1 MKLSDL
7 VPMPSRKAEVA
18 SGARNDGKVIVKPKA
33 RKYRYEQLTLEG
45 EHVRLWESLADISN
59 ETNHNPKNV
68 TNACNGNR
76 ASHGGFRWK
85 KIPR

>member
-7 VPMPSRKAEVA
+7 VPIPTQ
-18 SGARNDGKVIVKPKA
+18 GARGESRARNVGKVIVKPKA

-45 EHVRLWESLADISN
+45 EHVRLWEALADISR
-59 ETNHNPKNV
+59 ETGHSPNNV